1 MIVAID
7 LTPAAHTITPTAVAL
22 TLAKVALF
30 HTTIVFL
37 IIAANAFTL
46 ADGFRIMEDAGQ
58 ILAYGIRII
67 KTYVWIMPAAV
78 PILII
83 GSFHAIK

>member
-7 LTPAAHTITPTAVAL
+7 LTPAAHTITPIAVAL

-30 HTTIVFL
+30 HTTRVLI
-37 IIAANAFTL
+37 IIAANALTL
-46 ADGFRIMEDAGQ
+46 ADGFRIMEDAEQ

-67 KTYVWIMPAAV
+67 
-78 PILII
+78 
-83 GSFHAIK
+83 